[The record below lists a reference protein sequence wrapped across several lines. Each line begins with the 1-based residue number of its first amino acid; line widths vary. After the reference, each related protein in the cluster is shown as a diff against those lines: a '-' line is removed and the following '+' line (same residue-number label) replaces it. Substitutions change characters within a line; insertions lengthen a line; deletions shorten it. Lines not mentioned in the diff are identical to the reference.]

1 VHAIVGAHVEKVE
14 PGVIHYETLDGS
26 HYTQQFDFSMLIPP
40 FGGVDMKAYD
50 RDGSDITS
58 EIFAPSGF
66 MKVDANYT
74 AKPFEEW
81 KAADWP
87 ETYEVPGH
95 PNMFRR
101 RHRVRPAAPDLATP
115 GRQPNGTMIAP
126 APPRHRHALGRDRE
140 DLRADGGGPDQERS
154 RRPRPQGLPG
164 QARRGCVA
172 SAGAG
177 LRTGSAATM
186 TVYPVVPDWD
196 RPPHR
201 PEPPRHPRRA
211 GLAGHW
217 VKLMLHYLFIYKAKA
232 LPGWPLI
239 PE

>member
-1 VHAIVGAHVEKVE
+1 
-14 PGVIHYETLDGS
+14 
-26 HYTQQFDFSMLIPP
+26 MLIPP

-95 PNMFRR
+95 PNMFAAGIAFAPP
-101 RHRVRPAAPDLATP
+101 HQISRPRKT
-115 GRQPNGTMIAP
+115 PNGTMIAP
-126 APPRHRHALGRDRE
+126 APPRTGMPSGVIGKTCALTVADRIKN
-140 DLRADGGGPDQERS
+140 GPGAPAHKVS
-154 RRPRPQGLPG
+154 LAKLG
-164 QARRGCVA
+164 AACVA

-196 RPPHR
+196 R
-201 PEPPRHPRRA
+201 HPTGRNLRGTRGEL